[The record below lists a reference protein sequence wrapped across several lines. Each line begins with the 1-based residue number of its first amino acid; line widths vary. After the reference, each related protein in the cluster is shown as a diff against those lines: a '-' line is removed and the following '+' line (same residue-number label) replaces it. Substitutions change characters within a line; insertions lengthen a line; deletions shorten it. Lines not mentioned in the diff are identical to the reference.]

1 VPPAAPADASGRLR
15 GPVAALRTAVVAI
28 GSLSIDM
35 ALPSLPATAE
45 ALAARP
51 ATAQLTVTLFL
62 AGFALAQLVHGPLS
76 DRIGRRRVL
85 LGGLVVYV
93 IGGLACW
100 AAPSA
105 GLLVAARVL
114 QAFGAGSGPVVG
126 RAVVRD
132 LYEPAQAARILG
144 YMGTAMALTPIL
156 APIVGGFVHV
166 AFGWRAV
173 YLTLAAC
180 GAVFLGIAALLVR
193 ETNRR
198 RDPDAL
204 RPGHLTTNVA
214 ELLTDQTFLGYVLVV
229 ALMFGGQFAFITG
242 SSFVLIEVLSVSPDV
257 YGLCFALVAL
267 GIMTGSFVAGRF
279 VSRVGIDGLIVT
291 ATRLGAVA
299 GCVMAALALGGVW
312 TVPAVIG
319 PMYAFSVGVGIVLPT
334 AVAGAIG
341 PFPRTAGL
349 ASAVLGFL
357 QLTAA
362 AGYGIAVGR
371 FYDGTPVPMAV
382 AIAAAGLA
390 AAGAVLIGRRRGVS
404 EG

>member
-1 VPPAAPADASGRLR
+1 
-15 GPVAALRTAVVAI
+15 VVAI

-45 ALAARP
+45 AFEVPP
-51 ATAQLTVTLFL
+51 ATVQLTVTLFL
-62 AGFALAQLVHGPLS
+62 AGFAVAQLLHGPLS

-85 LGGLVVYV
+85 LGGLALYV
-93 IGGLACW
+93 LGGLACW
-100 AAPSA
+100 AAASA
-105 GLLVAARVL
+105 PLLVGGRLL
-114 QAFGAGSGPVVG
+114 QALGAGSGPVVG

-132 LYEPAQAARILG
+132 LYAPAPAARVLG

-173 YLTLAAC
+173 YLVLAGC
-180 GAVFLGIAALLVR
+180 GAVFFAVAAWLVP

-198 RDPDAL
+198 RDPGQLA
-204 RPGHLTTNVA
+204 TNLA
-214 ELLTDQTFLGYVLVV
+214 TLLLHRGFLGYVLVV
-229 ALMFGGQFAFITG
+229 ALMFGGQFAFISG
-242 SSFVLIEVLSVSPDV
+242 SSFVLIEVLGVSPDA
-257 YGLCFALVAL
+257 YGLCFGLVAL
-267 GIMTGSFVAGRF
+267 GIMTGSFLAARLVP
-279 VSRVGIDGLIVT
+279 RVGIDGLIG
-291 ATRLGAVA
+291 AAAGLGAGA
-299 GCVMAALALGGVW
+299 GCLMAGLALAGVW

-319 PMYAFSVGVGIVLPT
+319 PMYLFAVGVGVVLPT

-349 ASAVLGFL
+349 ASALLGFL

-362 AGYGIAVGR
+362 AGYGILVGR

-382 AIAAAGLA
+382 AIAVAGLA
-390 AAGAVLIGRRRGVS
+390 AAGATLITRRRAGGAS
-404 EG
+404 GQRAG

>member
-1 VPPAAPADASGRLR
+1 
-15 GPVAALRTAVVAI
+15 VVAI

-35 ALPSLPATAE
+35 ALPSLPATAQ
-45 ALAARP
+45 ALGAQP
-51 ATAQLTVTLFL
+51 ATVQLTVTLFL

-76 DRIGRRRVL
+76 DRFGRRRVL
-85 LGGLVVYV
+85 LGGLAVYV
-93 IGGLACW
+93 VGGLACW

-105 GLLVAARVL
+105 GLLVTARVL
-114 QAFGAGSGPVVG
+114 QALGAGSGPVVG

-132 LYEPAQAARILG
+132 LYEPAGAARVLG

-173 YLTLAAC
+173 YLALAGC
-180 GAVFLGIAALLVR
+180 GAIFLGVAALLVP

-198 RDPDAL
+198 RDRDAL
-204 RPGHLTTNVA
+204 RPGHLATNA
-214 ELLTDQTFLGYVLVV
+214 ADLLGDRSFLGYVLVV
-229 ALMFGGQFAFITG
+229 ALMFGGQFAFISG
-242 SSFVLIEVLSVSPDV
+242 SSFVLIEVLAVRPDV
-257 YGLCFALVAL
+257 YGLCFGLVAF
-267 GIMTGSFVAGRF
+267 GIMTGSFLAARLTP
-279 VSRVGIDGLIVT
+279 RAGIDRLIAAGT
-291 ATRLGAVA
+291 GAGALA
-299 GCVMAALALGGVW
+299 GCLMAALAWGGVR
-312 TVPAVIG
+312 TVAAVIG

-362 AGYGIAVGR
+362 AAYGIVVGR
-371 FYDGTPVPMAV
+371 LYDVTPVPMAV

-390 AAGAVLIGRRRGVS
+390 AAVAHRLVRVRRTGSGRAADRDRH
-404 EG
+404 

>member
-1 VPPAAPADASGRLR
+1 MGPGDRLR
-15 GPVAALRTAVVAI
+15 GPVAVLLTAVVAI

-45 ALAARP
+45 ALGAAP
-51 ATAQLTVTLFL
+51 ATVQLTVTLFL
-62 AGFALAQLVHGPLS
+62 AGFAVAQLIHGPLS

-93 IGGLACW
+93 VGGLACW

-105 GLLVAARVL
+105 RLLVAGRLL
-114 QAFGAGSGPVVG
+114 QALGAGSGPVVG

-132 LYEPAQAARILG
+132 LYEPERAARVLG

-156 APIVGGFVHV
+156 APIVGGVVHV

-173 YLTLAAC
+173 YLALAAC
-180 GAVFLGIAALLVR
+180 GAAFLGLALLLVP

-204 RPGHLTTNVA
+204 RPGHLATNA
-214 ELLTDQTFLGYVLVV
+214 ADLLGDRSFLGYVLVV
-229 ALMFGGQFAFITG
+229 ALMFGGQFAFISG
-242 SSFVLIEVLSVSPDV
+242 SSFVLIEVLRVPPDV
-257 YGLCFALVAL
+257 YGLCFGLVAFGL
-267 GIMTGSFVAGRF
+267 MTGSFLAARLTP
-279 VSRVGIDGLIVT
+279 RAGIDRLIAAGT
-291 ATRLGAVA
+291 SLGAVA
-299 GCVMAALALGGVW
+299 GCLMAALAWGGVR

-319 PMYAFSVGVGIVLPT
+319 PMYAFAIGVGIVLPT

-362 AGYGIAVGR
+362 AAYGIAVGR
-371 FYDGTPVPMAV
+371 LYDGTPVPMAV

-390 AAGAVLIGRRRGVS
+390 AAVAHRLVRVRRRA
-404 EG
+404 

>member
-1 VPPAAPADASGRLR
+1 
-15 GPVAALRTAVVAI
+15 VAVLLTAVVAI

-35 ALPSLPATAE
+35 ALPSLPATAQ
-45 ALAARP
+45 AFGAQP
-51 ATAQLTVTLFL
+51 ATVQLTVTLFL
-62 AGFALAQLVHGPLS
+62 AGFAVAQLVHGPLS

-93 IGGLACW
+93 VGGLACW

-105 GLLVAARVL
+105 RLLVAARLL
-114 QAFGAGSGPVVG
+114 QALGAGSGPVVG

-132 LYEPAQAARILG
+132 LYEPTQAARVLG

-156 APIVGGFVHV
+156 APIVGGVIHV

-180 GAVFLGIAALLVR
+180 GATFLGVAVPLVP

-204 RPGHLTTNVA
+204 RPGHLATNA
-214 ELLTDQTFLGYVLVV
+214 ADLLGDRTFLGYVLVV
-229 ALMFGGQFAFITG
+229 SLMFGGQFAFISG
-242 SSFVLIEVLSVSPDV
+242 SSFVLIEVLQVPPDV
-257 YGLCFALVAL
+257 YGLCFGLVAFGL
-267 GIMTGSFVAGRF
+267 MTGSFLAARLTPRF
-279 VSRVGIDGLIVT
+279 GIDRLIAAGT
-291 ATRLGAVA
+291 SLGAIA
-299 GCVMAALALGGVW
+299 GCLMATLAWGGVR

-319 PMYAFSVGVGIVLPT
+319 PMYAFAVGVGIVLPT

-362 AGYGIAVGR
+362 AAYGIAVGR
-371 FYDGTPVPMAV
+371 LYDRTPVPMAV

-390 AAGAVLIGRRRGVS
+390 AAGARRLVGPRRAS
-404 EG
+404 

>member
-1 VPPAAPADASGRLR
+1 MAVL
-15 GPVAALRTAVVAI
+15 LTAVVAI

-35 ALPSLPATAE
+35 ALPSLPATAQ
-45 ALAARP
+45 ALGARP

-85 LGGLVVYV
+85 LGGLAVYV
-93 IGGLACW
+93 VGGLACW

-156 APIVGGFVHV
+156 APIVGGAVHV

-180 GAVFLGIAALLVR
+180 GAVFLGVAALLVR

-204 RPGHLTTNVA
+204 RPGHLTTNAA
-214 ELLTDQTFLGYVLVV
+214 ELLTDRTFLGYVLVV

-257 YGLCFALVAL
+257 YGLCFGLVAL

-279 VSRVGIDGLIVT
+279 VSRVGIDRLILT

-319 PMYAFSVGVGIVLPT
+319 PMYVFSVGVGIVLPT

-382 AIAAAGLA
+382 AIGAAGLSA
-390 AAGAVLIGRRRGVS
+390 ATAVQILIGTRRPG
-404 EG
+404 